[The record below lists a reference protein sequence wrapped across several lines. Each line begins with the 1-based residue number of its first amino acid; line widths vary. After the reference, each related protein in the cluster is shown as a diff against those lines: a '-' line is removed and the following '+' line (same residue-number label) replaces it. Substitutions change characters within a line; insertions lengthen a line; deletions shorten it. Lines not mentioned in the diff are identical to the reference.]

1 MKKSNTRIFT
11 LLLAAIPFV
20 YGCKKDHDHDHDH
33 EEVNKIRITFKNATN
48 SSDSVVVSADLSRTP
63 FVVDSLKLSRG
74 VVYQF
79 SVQAF
84 DNTGNKMEDVTPAL
98 KREANVHLFLFCA
111 EGGKLG
117 MTKTDLDNNG
127 RATGFS
133 GNVTATEVG
142 DDRLKIRLLHD
153 AKKAEAQGVADCDII
168 NNVNQAGNK
177 VGGETDF
184 ETTLPVKIM

>member
-98 KREANVHLFLFCA
+98 KREANEHLFLYCA

-142 DDRLKIRLLHD
+142 DDRLKLRLLHE